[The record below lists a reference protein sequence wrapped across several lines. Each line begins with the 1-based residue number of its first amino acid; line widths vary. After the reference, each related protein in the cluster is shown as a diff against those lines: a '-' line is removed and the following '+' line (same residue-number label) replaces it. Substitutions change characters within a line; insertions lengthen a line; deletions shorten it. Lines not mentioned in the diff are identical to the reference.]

1 MNSAQYG
8 SLRSA
13 AATPNDSPNKNTTSG
28 GTLHPQRRA
37 TKNRGRVASAI
48 SKASH
53 WDRHP
58 AHTQLAIQ
66 AQPHRHRSGG
76 GFRMEHVRENPS
88 ARPANKERRS
98 QSSSTLNPPEQRRVT
113 LAGQTSVTRAR
124 IQQRQFRTGQT
135 RSRRFAQLF
144 RCPPRFVRRRYS
156 ATNFLPH
163 PFKTASAERTV
174 VRRYESNDARKAA
187 GDLGKPSRVHVT
199 PIVRQQRETRDR
211 ER

>member
-1 MNSAQYG
+1 MIHQTK
-8 SLRSA
+8 
-13 AATPNDSPNKNTTSG
+13 TPPAGAHCTHKEG
-28 GTLHPQRRA
+28 PQRIGDASPARLA
-37 TKNRGRVASAI
+37 KRHTGIGTPHTHNWQSKRNR
-48 SKASH
+48 
-53 WDRHP
+53 
-58 AHTQLAIQ
+58 T
-66 AQPHRHRSGG
+66 GG
-76 GFRMEHVRENPS
+76 DFRMEHVRENPS

-163 PFKTASAERTV
+163 PFKTASAERPV